1 MNVNISKPEQTLV
14 NRIRKYI
21 PVGQQLQI
29 ESFFY
34 DIHYGNKI
42 IEFNGDYWHANPE
55 LYLFEDYVGNILNNK
70 PTYAYE
76 IWAKDERK
84 KTVAEKHGYDVLIV
98 WESEFLEMP
107 KTTLDRCLKFLMN
120 K

>member
-1 MNVNISKPEQTLV
+1 MNENISKSEQRLF
-14 NRIRKYI
+14 NALKLHI
-21 PVGQQLQI
+21 PDLRQQLALG
-29 ESFFY
+29 SYLY
-34 DIHYGNKI
+34 DIHRGNKI

-55 LYLFEDYVGNILNNK
+55 TYLFEDIVGNILNNK

-76 IWAKDERK
+76 IWAKDAK
-84 KTVAEKHGYDVLIV
+84 KKSLAESLGYEVMVV

-107 KTTLDRCLKFLMN
+107 RSTIERCLEFLL

>member
-1 MNVNISKPEQTLV
+1 MNPNISKPEQKLV
-14 NRIRKYI
+14 KALQKHFPNL
-21 PVGQQLQI
+21 GQQLSI
-29 ESFFY
+29 ENYLY

-55 LYLFEDYVGNILNNK
+55 LYLFEDIVGNILNNK

-76 IWAKDERK
+76 IWAKDAK
-84 KTVAEKHGYDVLIV
+84 KKSLAESLGYEVMVV

-107 KTTLDRCLKFLMN
+107 KTTIEKCLQFL